1 MKIYLNKN
9 CLAPKGAML
18 KLSGKG
24 KAWNLLLNNAM
35 IVGVSLLVKFEVEY
49 AAVTFESFFNQFSL
63 YFEYSIRSVAR
74 LVRAEPLQFIVVYNM
89 KIMWKFEIH

>member
-49 AAVTFESFFNQFSL
+49 AAVTFESFFNQFPFILSIAFDPLLDWLGQSL
-63 YFEYSIRSVAR
+63 YNLLLYTT
-74 LVRAEPLQFIVVYNM
+74 
-89 KIMWKFEIH
+89 WK